1 MEGESFQTRRE
12 FNFMASNWPIICF
25 APPHF
30 GRRTKFLLRQSRAF
44 ASKARGLERI
54 RRLIKKNSPENFQL
68 TKPRISRYSGIY
80 MHEGLNRVIMAVGAH
95 ADDLELSMGGTLLK
109 YFDADY
115 RIVYVMSTN
124 NMSGGVREYED
135 GKYVTRPNL
144 GPSENMELRKREAAA
159 AAAVL
164 GTEPIHLDHPQRHY
178 NSLDEKRKQTVCF
191 GSPLP
196 SGMEPGTPTILTAQE
211 DEKSIQRVADLIL
224 KENPELVFTHP
235 IATQNVEHFCTS
247 LLVTAGFW
255 EAVERGYQGG
265 LLTWK
270 EAITFL
276 GDSANGWDTFVDYSG
291 YMDRK
296 MALAALHACQ
306 KPDAMEPD
314 FGWRKL
320 GTFWGRACGVQSAEC
335 FRWVQRPLRLDRK
348 ICGKPQPLMGEL
360 GNELTRNS
368 R

>member
-1 MEGESFQTRRE
+1 
-12 FNFMASNWPIICF
+12 
-25 APPHF
+25 
-30 GRRTKFLLRQSRAF
+30 
-44 ASKARGLERI
+44 
-54 RRLIKKNSPENFQL
+54 
-68 TKPRISRYSGIY
+68 
-80 MHEGLNRVIMAVGAH
+80 MHEGMNRAILVVGAH
-95 ADDLELSMGGTLLK
+95 ADDIELWMGGTLLK
-109 YFDADY
+109 YFDVGY
-115 RIVYVMSTN
+115 RIIYVMSTN

-135 GKYVTRPNL
+135 GKYVKRTNL
-144 GPSENMELRKREAAA
+144 GPVENMALRKKEATA

-164 GTEPIHLDHPQRHY
+164 GTKPIHLDHPQRHY
-178 NSLDEKRKQTVCF
+178 NLLDEKGKQKLCY

-196 SGMEPGTPTILTAQE
+196 SGVRPEICTILTAQE
-211 DEKSIQRVADLIL
+211 DEESISRIADLIL
-224 KENPELVFTHP
+224 QNDPELIFTHP

-255 EAVERGYQGG
+255 QAVERGYKGG

-291 YMDRK
+291 FMDRK

-314 FGWRKL
+314 FGHRKL
-320 GTFWGRACGVQSAEC
+320 GGFWGAACGVRSAEC
-335 FRWVQRPLRLDRK
+335 FRWVQRPLRLDRT

-360 GNELTRNS
+360 GIELTRNS
-368 R
+368 